1 MVGLEMIP
9 REEAVVLAEARA
21 VMGDRTHRVETEEMA
36 ILAMGP
42 FPVARQPTMTDLQG
56 TGVSWATPARPA
68 EAEAVGQPSLEVKT
82 ITRAKA
88 ALAADGAAGAA
99 VVPPHMVQAAAETPA
114 PAATRATPC
123 GW

>member
-9 REEAVVLAEARA
+9 VGEAVVLAAVRA

-56 TGVSWATPARPA
+56 PVVS
-68 EAEAVGQPSLEVKT
+68 
-82 ITRAKA
+82 
-88 ALAADGAAGAA
+88 
-99 VVPPHMVQAAAETPA
+99 
-114 PAATRATPC
+114 
-123 GW
+123 